1 MKRLFALGS
10 MAALL
15 GACTPSTT
23 LLSPDGR
30 NSVAFDA
37 ATMTYAVL
45 RDGDT
50 LIRPRSEEHTS
61 ELQSQR

>member
-1 MKRLFALGS
+1 

-45 RDGDT
+45 RDGD
-50 LIRPRSEEHTS
+50 RSEERRVGK
-61 ELQSQR
+61 ECRL